1 MIRDKDHPATR
12 GDLSSVVDRVTWI
25 DSIDIRF
32 SDSEYSLFG
41 EEYPVTGHATDIYQ
55 G

>member
-1 MIRDKDHPATR
+1 MIRNAVHPATG
-12 GDLSSVVDRVTWI
+12 GDLSSIVDRVTWI

-32 SDSEYSLFG
+32 PDSEFSLFG